1 MPGAAAPHPL
11 SFRTLFGLACL
22 TAFLA
27 SVAGPALFIIG
38 AALVGPASQG
48 DMGWSTVLLPFALIG
63 FLFTFPIGLA
73 VLLLVGPLA
82 TWRLGNFIRDRR
94 GPAAL
99 IGMAIGALLGLA
111 TAALLFGGGGP
122 LAASG
127 AVSGACYGLI
137 WVWFCA
143 WQLRDTQAGGRPL
156 GEDGDEPPAA
166 TTSAEEAAHG

>member
-1 MPGAAAPHPL
+1 MPGAAAPTSL

-27 SVAGPALFIIG
+27 SVAGPALFIVG

-82 TWRLGNFIRDRR
+82 TWRLGTLIRDRR
-94 GPAAL
+94 GPSTL
-99 IGMAIGALLGLA
+99 VGMVVGALLGLA
-111 TAALLFGGGGP
+111 TATLLFGAAGGAM
-122 LAASG
+122 AASG
-127 AVSGACYGLI
+127 AVSGACYGLLWI
-137 WVWFCA
+137 WFSA
-143 WQLRDTQAGGRPL
+143 WQLRDAQHGSERLQDAQH
-156 GEDGDEPPAA
+156 GDEPLGDGV
-166 TTSAEEAAHG
+166 AHG

>member
-1 MPGAAAPHPL
+1 MPGATAPTSL

-27 SVAGPALFIIG
+27 SLAGPALFIAG

-73 VLLLVGPLA
+73 VLLLIGPLT
-82 TWRLGNFIRDRR
+82 TWRLGAFIRDRR

-99 IGMAIGALLGLA
+99 VGMGIGALLGLA
-111 TAALLFGGGGP
+111 TATLLFGAGGGA
-122 LAASG
+122 LTASG
-127 AVSGACYGLI
+127 AVSGACYGLL

-143 WQLRDTQAGGRPL
+143 WQLRDAQRTDEPL
-156 GEDGDEPPAA
+156 GDGVV
-166 TTSAEEAAHG
+166 HG

>member
-27 SVAGPALFIIG
+27 SLAGPALFITG
-38 AALVGPASQG
+38 AALVGSAAQG

-63 FLFTFPIGLA
+63 FLFTFPIGLV

-94 GPAAL
+94 GPSAL
-99 IGMAIGALLGLA
+99 VGAGVGALLGLA
-111 TAALLFGGGGP
+111 TATLLFGAAGGAM
-122 LAASG
+122 AASG
-127 AVSGACYGLI
+127 AVSGACYGLL

-143 WQLRDTQAGGRPL
+143 WQLRDAQHA
-156 GEDGDEPPAA
+156 DEPPG
-166 TTSAEEAAHG
+166 EGVAHG